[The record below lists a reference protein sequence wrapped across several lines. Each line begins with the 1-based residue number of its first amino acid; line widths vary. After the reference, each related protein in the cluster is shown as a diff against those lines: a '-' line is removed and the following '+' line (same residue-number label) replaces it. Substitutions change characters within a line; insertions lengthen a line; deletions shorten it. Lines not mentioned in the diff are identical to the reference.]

1 MSYRQFKGQPKTS
14 KACGI
19 CTNKKHHGLLSLRNM
34 KNHKC
39 ESKQCKWFVKIPD
52 HPYWEQKEKKNADKK
67 LKKRIRQNEETI
79 KRGTAEEIASLIA
92 NLLVK
97 GGLE

>member
-52 HPYWEQKEKKNADKK
+52 HPYWQQKEKKKSDKAFR
-67 LKKRIRQNEETI
+67 KRLRQIKDTI
-79 KRGTAEEIASLIA
+79 KYGSNEQIGCLIEKII
-92 NLLVK
+92 LK
-97 GGLE
+97 EW